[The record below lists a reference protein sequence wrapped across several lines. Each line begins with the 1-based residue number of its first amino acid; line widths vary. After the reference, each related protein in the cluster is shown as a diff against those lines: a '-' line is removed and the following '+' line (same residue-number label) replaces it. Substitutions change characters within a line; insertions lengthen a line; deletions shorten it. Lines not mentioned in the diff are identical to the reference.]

1 MPYQAANFYQ
11 GQPKYEIVREGL
23 PFLVER
29 VDVTGI
35 RSTDEEN
42 VQGYC
47 DYNNSQSRRE
57 ELKKEIEFRKIMPE
71 PRIIIVSR

>member
-29 VDVTGI
+29 IDVTGI
-35 RSTDEEN
+35 RSIDEEN
-42 VQGYC
+42 VQGFC
-47 DYNNSQSRRE
+47 DYNNNQSRRE
-57 ELKKEIEFRKIMPE
+57 ELKKEIEFRKTMPE
-71 PRIIIVSR
+71 PKIIIVSR